1 MLQIER
7 QILTHQSSFSEE
19 QSQYPKILNV
29 VHVCFK
35 TRTSFE
41 IMIWGRFVQQGIVM

>member
-1 MLQIER
+1 MLQIEL
-7 QILTHQSSFSEE
+7 QILTYQSSFSGE
-19 QSQYPKILNV
+19 QIQYPKIPNV

-35 TRTSFE
+35 SFE